1 MIDVVLDLLGSLVH
15 YGGVAIA
22 AVDNAVMTLALVLTT
37 AILAAVGGFM
47 GWKMRIYGA
56 LAGGMLVNLVIKAMG
71 GGYAAALA
79 AMLIAAAVGYALGC
93 APLLLKLLKLQQR
106 QR

>member
-1 MIDVVLDLLGSLVH
+1 MLDLVGSLLN
-15 YGGVAIA
+15 YWSLAMAAI
-22 AVDNAVMTLALVLTT
+22 DNAAMMLALVLTT

-56 LAGGMLVNLVIKAMG
+56 LAGGMLVNVVIKAMG

-106 QR
+106 QP